1 MHKSSSNVSA
11 VIDLSFSDDDLSI
24 EHEKSKKKVVKNED
38 EKVAG
43 KDDFDSIK
51 GPNVTSI

>member
-1 MHKSSSNVSA
+1 VSE

-43 KDDFDSIK
+43 KDDFDSINSS
-51 GPNVTSI
+51 NVTSI

>member
-1 MHKSSSNVSA
+1 MSA

-43 KDDFDSIK
+43 KHDFDSINSS
-51 GPNVTSI
+51 NVTSI

>member
-1 MHKSSSNVSA
+1 

-24 EHEKSKKKVVKNED
+24 EYEKSKSKKAKVAKNED

-43 KDDFDSIK
+43 KDESDSIK
-51 GPNVTSI
+51 KEFLASI

>member
-1 MHKSSSNVSA
+1 MSS

-24 EHEKSKKKVVKNED
+24 EHEKSKSKKAKVAKNAD

-43 KDDFDSIK
+43 KTHSDSIK
-51 GPNVTSI
+51 MEFLASI

>member
-1 MHKSSSNVSA
+1 MSA

-51 GPNVTSI
+51 SSNVTSI